1 MPSTPPPP
9 PFPPVASPPTSPQLH
24 QEAVRRQE
32 RLQRL
37 MGSPELRRV
46 PSAST
51 IPMPPPPLPPSP
63 PRPVSAP
70 VTFNGQS
77 FNHLPAHLAAHM
89 RDLQPFPIPRIRQ
102 RRVPVSYFL
111 FLLIY
116 NIMLNGILYRL
127 LPLLH

>member
-24 QEAVRRQE
+24 QQAVRRQE

-70 VTFNGQS
+70 IPFTT
-77 FNHLPAHLAAHM
+77 AM
-89 RDLQPFPIPRIRQ
+89 RDLQPLPAPSRSQ
-102 RRVPVSYFL
+102 RGIPVSNLL
-111 FLLIY
+111 FFSNNLSC
-116 NIMLNGILYRL
+116 
-127 LPLLH
+127 